1 MKKRGYIGRLAALAL
16 VLCMVTMSLT
26 AGTLAKY
33 AGKASGNATAT
44 VAKWA
49 IKFTDGG
56 STEYNDSNTITLN
69 LKDTVQEGKNLVA
82 ADKIAPGTS
91 GSFNLA
97 VDGTGTEVAF
107 KYTISLDLAGITND
121 GTTTGTCP
129 LKFYKTKTGNTYS
142 DELTTGAAEISGNVL
157 LNGGTQPDAQTI
169 YWVWNTTTDEDDTTL
184 GTDSAKITE
193 GLVYKIPVTVKAEQ
207 LLTTT

>member
-49 IKFTDGG
+49 IAFKDGSDADYTSS
-56 STEYNDSNTITLN
+56 STIELTPKQSFLDD
-69 LKDTVQEGKNLVA
+69 KLVA
-82 ADKIAPGTS
+82 AERIAPEITGQ
-91 GSFNLA
+91 LDLK

-107 KYTISLDLAGITND
+107 DYTIELDIGNITMT
-121 GTTTGTCP
+121 GTTTGSFP
-129 LKFYKTKTGNTYS
+129 LKFYEEEACTTEITAVGNKVSLTGTVLA
-142 DELTTGAAEISGNVL
+142 DAANKEA
-157 LNGGTQPDAQTI
+157 TQTI
-169 YWVWNTTTDEDDTTL
+169 YWKWVSTDDTADTTL
-184 GTDSAKITE
+184 GEDSAKATGPI
-193 GLVYKIPVTVKAEQ
+193 VFSIPATIKAEQ
-207 LLTTT
+207 KVAANP